1 MFLCYI
7 SESNFDIRTIHNN
20 TQCAVKAFLEE
31 RVVRYFTAMIMLVGM
46 TLISGC
52 SNMNYSKPPG
62 QTSGSIQG
70 DFYGPGANRALQTVV
85 WAENQ
90 RLLGYPRSHMVYGA
104 DYIPASAW
112 GPAGQIILVEEDE
125 PQTQELLI
133 RIDDGSVQS
142 AQVVQPQERA
152 AVTEPQTQERSS
164 TAPANNGQ
172 NADLERRVGHLEGQV
187 SHHADEI
194 VRVEREYKAA
204 DVARGEW
211 TAEMFQEYYEELDRR
226 VNGP

>member
-1 MFLCYI
+1 MKSITTLFVLI
-7 SESNFDIRTIHNN
+7 
-20 TQCAVKAFLEE
+20 
-31 RVVRYFTAMIMLVGM
+31 GM
-46 TLISGC
+46 TLISSC

-70 DFYGPGANRALQTVV
+70 DFYGPDANRALQTVV

-90 RLLGYPRSHMVYGA
+90 RMLGYPHVVYGA

-112 GPAGQIILVEEDE
+112 GPASQVILVEEDE

-142 AQVVQPQERA
+142 AQVVQPQEQA

-164 TAPANNGQ
+164 TASAAPANV
-172 NADLERRVGHLEGQV
+172 DLERRVVRLEGQV
-187 SHHADEI
+187 SHHTDEI